1 MEGLRFQALDH
12 IEVLNSIHTS
22 KFEKKNSV
30 RFSKPMEVWFGSQKV
45 GLLVLQRCRS
55 FIKLLLAN
63 FNYF

>member
-30 RFSKPMEVWFGSQKV
+30 RFSKHMEVWSGN
-45 GLLVLQRCRS
+45 QRSRPTRVATLP
-55 FIKLLLAN
+55 F
-63 FNYF
+63 FY